1 MRMKTYAAVLTGW
14 CFAVIAFDILWICT
28 NMDAFEVLFMAMMV
42 GFAGAVAF
50 LVVAE
55 KIGEKRSKPDRPVYI
70 HDEETDLEYMPMRK
84 GRVA

>member
-1 MRMKTYAAVLTGW
+1 MRLYATALTGM
-14 CFAVIAFDILWICT
+14 CSGIIAFDILWIST
-28 NMDAFEVLFMAMMV
+28 KMDAFEILFMAMMV

-55 KIGEKRSKPDRPVYI
+55 KIEEKQSEPGRAVFVR
-70 HDEETDLEYMPMRK
+70 DEETTLEYMPMRK

>member
-1 MRMKTYAAVLTGW
+1 
-14 CFAVIAFDILWICT
+14 
-28 NMDAFEVLFMAMMV
+28 MDAFEILFMAMMV

-55 KIGEKRSKPDRPVYI
+55 KIEEKRSEPDRAVFVR
-70 HDEETDLEYMPMRK
+70 DEETTLEYMPMRK

>member
-14 CFAVIAFDILWICT
+14 CFAVIAFDVAWIFT
-28 NMDAFEVLFMAMMV
+28 DMDAFEVLFMAMMV

-50 LVVAE
+50 LAVTDKVE
-55 KIGEKRSKPDRPVYI
+55 EKRSKPDRAVFVR
-70 HDEETDLEYMPMRK
+70 DEETTLEYMPMRK

>member
-28 NMDAFEVLFMAMMV
+28 NMDAFEILFMAMMV
-42 GFAGAVAF
+42 GFVGAVAF
-50 LVVAE
+50 LAVTDKVE
-55 KIGEKRSKPDRPVYI
+55 EKRSKPDRAVFVL
-70 HDEETDLEYMPMRK
+70 DEQTNLEYMPMRK